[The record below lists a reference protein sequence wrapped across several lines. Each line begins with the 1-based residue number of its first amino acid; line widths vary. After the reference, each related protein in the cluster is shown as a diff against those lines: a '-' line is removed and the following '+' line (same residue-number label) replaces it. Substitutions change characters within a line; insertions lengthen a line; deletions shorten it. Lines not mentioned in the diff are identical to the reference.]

1 MFVGIVQ
8 VSDIDNGMYVK
19 LVYFIVF
26 GENSNYFL
34 IYFVEGILYIVVVLD
49 REIVKEYRIKVKVL
63 DFVVFFNDLFNVI
76 NVYIIVFD
84 QNDNNLSFFL
94 LFYNVFVLENFLF
107 GILVIMVMVDDCDI
121 DVNVEL
127 MYSIFYSFFVEYF
140 SIDSVIGEVMVKNVF
155 DYEVMKVINVIIIV
169 YDNGIIRLSGFV
181 FLVIYI
187 EDVNDNNFVIER
199 GQ

>member
-19 LVYFIVF
+19 LVYFIMF

-155 DYEVMKVINVIIIV
+155 DYEVMKVINVMIIV
-169 YDNGIIRLSGFV
+169 
-181 FLVIYI
+181 
-187 EDVNDNNFVIER
+187 
-199 GQ
+199 